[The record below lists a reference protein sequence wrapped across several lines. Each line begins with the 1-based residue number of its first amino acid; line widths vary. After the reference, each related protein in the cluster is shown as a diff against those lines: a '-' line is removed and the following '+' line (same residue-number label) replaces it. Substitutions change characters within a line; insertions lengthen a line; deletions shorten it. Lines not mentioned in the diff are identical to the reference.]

1 MGGCYKPKK
10 ENVVKLKKYL
20 TKDKKT
26 KRWQTKYTIVL
37 GGVTQ

>member
-10 ENVVKLKKYL
+10 GKRCKVKKVFNQRQ
-20 TKDKKT
+20 KT